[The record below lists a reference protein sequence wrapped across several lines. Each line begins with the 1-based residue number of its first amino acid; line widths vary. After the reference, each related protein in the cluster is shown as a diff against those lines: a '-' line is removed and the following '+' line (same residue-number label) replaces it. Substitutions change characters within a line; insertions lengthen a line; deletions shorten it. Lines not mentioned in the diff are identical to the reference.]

1 MISDLFLSSQDP
13 RLIKLYALLTKYWAP
28 KPRSKRNLGEEVQG
42 ACGSQEQKEGEEGN
56 KLGEEGAEGGE
67 GGEEEIREEDP
78 EIAAEGSGSQDGG
91 GEVGSGQPCS
101 PEIPA
106 SPVHYPSP
114 MEKASSPAPL
124 RTPSKRKPDEDEERL
139 DTLLAWTL
147 GGELPPTVRLGHPW
161 ESPWRHDK
169 PDHQCDDELDE
180 VESQLKNLEFL
191 VCKEL
196 QNN

>member
-1 MISDLFLSSQDP
+1 M
-13 RLIKLYALLTKYWAP
+13 IKLYALLTKYWAP

-42 ACGSQEQKEGEEGN
+42 ASGSQEQKEGEEGN

-106 SPVHYPSP
+106 SPVHYPHP
-114 MEKASSPAPL
+114 W
-124 RTPSKRKPDEDEERL
+124 RK
-139 DTLLAWTL
+139 
-147 GGELPPTVRLGHPW
+147 LPP
-161 ESPWRHDK
+161 
-169 PDHQCDDELDE
+169 
-180 VESQLKNLEFL
+180 QLPFAPQARENQMRMKKGSTLFWPGRWGVNFLPQSAWVIPGNPHGDMINLTTNAMTNL
-191 VCKEL
+191 MK
-196 QNN
+196 